1 MTIQNKEWLSHQT
14 IRLSLSGHT
23 QEQIA
28 LELHVSEGTVNAII
42 QELINSDDT
51 LVLQREIAIVSKGS
65 GISIKQIASN
75 MAFANAIKAVAYEN
89 GRHESVIRAIDSI
102 CIRDG
107 SFNPD
112 AIATIFMQFCE
123 MVLKNNTSP
132 INVYREIQ
140 SKYREL
146 DNVNKHLED
155 MRIKLKQLKVDLDL
169 EYAKHRITGLILQKF
184 LSLKKDFEEVGLDF
198 DERDE
203 IHNFLRNLKQ
213 MHTDPKKIINEV
225 KRIPSIKAYKL
236 GLMEECEKIEKIL
249 ENYKKEIEVQKRNT
263 GFLYRAVELVTNLL
277 QRGNSPESI
286 LRLFEILSKHP
297 DLSLVQFAYD
307 IETYGGIKAALDKKF
322 LDFMRMGSA
331 TQDLPGCGIGTNQ
344 NQQIQ

>member
-1 MTIQNKEWLSHQT
+1 MTIQDKEWLSHQI
-14 IRLSLSGHT
+14 IRLNLSGHT
-23 QEQIA
+23 QKQIA
-28 LELHVSEGTVNAII
+28 RELHISEGTVNPII

-51 LVLQREIAIVSKGS
+51 LVLQREIAIVSKSS

-75 MAFANAIKAVAYEN
+75 MAFANAIKALAYEK
-89 GRHESVIRAIDSI
+89 GKHESVIRAIDSI

-146 DNVNKHLED
+146 DNLNKQLED

-169 EYAKHRITGLILQKF
+169 EFAKHRITVLILQKF

-198 DERDE
+198 DKRDE
-203 IHNFLRNLKQ
+203 ILNFLHNLTQ
-213 MHTDPKKIINEV
+213 MHRDPKKIINEI
-225 KRIPSIKAYKL
+225 KRIPSIKDYKL
-236 GLMEECEKIEKIL
+236 SLMEECERIEKIL
-249 ENYKKEIEVQKRNT
+249 ENYKKEIEVQKRSM
-263 GFLYRAVELVTNLL
+263 GFLYPAVELVTNLL
-277 QRGNSPESI
+277 RRGNSPESI
-286 LRLFEILSKHP
+286 LKLFEILSKYP

-322 LDFMRMGSA
+322 LDFMRMGST
-331 TQDLPGCGIGTNQ
+331 TQDLPGHGTGTNQ
-344 NQQIQ
+344 NQQVQ

>member
-1 MTIQNKEWLSHQT
+1 MTIQDKEWLSHQT

-28 LELHVSEGTVNAII
+28 RELHVSEGTVNAII

-51 LVLQREIAIVSKGS
+51 LVLQREIAIVSKSS

-75 MAFANAIKAVAYEN
+75 MAFANAIKAMAYEN
-89 GRHESVIRAIDSI
+89 DRHESVIRAIDSI

-132 INVYREIQ
+132 INVYRDIQ
-140 SKYREL
+140 SKYREF
-146 DNVNKHLED
+146 DNANKQLED
-155 MRIKLKQLKVDLDL
+155 MKIKLKQLKVDLDL
-169 EYAKHRITGLILQKF
+169 EYEKHRITGLILQKF
-184 LSLKKDFEEVGLDF
+184 LSLKKDFEEVGLNF
-198 DERDE
+198 DKRDE
-203 IHNFLRNLKQ
+203 ILNFLRNLKQ
-213 MHTDPKKIINEV
+213 MHTNPKKIINEV
-225 KRIPSIKAYKL
+225 KRVSSLKVHKL
-236 GLMEECEKIEKIL
+236 SLIEKCEKIEKIL
-249 ENYKKEIEVQKRNT
+249 ENYKKEIELQKRST
-263 GFLYRAVELVTNLL
+263 GFLYPAVELVTNLL

-286 LRLFEILSKHP
+286 LKLFEILSKHP

-322 LDFMRMGSA
+322 LDFMRMDST
-331 TQDLPGCGIGTNQ
+331 TQDLPGYGTVTNQ
-344 NQQIQ
+344 NQQVQ

>member
-1 MTIQNKEWLSHQT
+1 MTIQDKEWLSHQT

-28 LELHVSEGTVNAII
+28 RELHVSEGTVNAII

-51 LVLQREIAIVSKGS
+51 LVLQREIAIVSKSS

-75 MAFANAIKAVAYEN
+75 MAFANAIKAMAYEN

-146 DNVNKHLED
+146 DNVNKQLED
-155 MRIKLKQLKVDLDL
+155 MRIKLKQLV
-169 EYAKHRITGLILQKF
+169 EFAKHAITGLILQKF

-198 DERDE
+198 DKRDE
-203 IHNFLRNLKQ
+203 IVNILRNLKQ
-213 MHTDPKKIINEV
+213 MHTNPKKIINEV
-225 KRIPSIKAYKL
+225 KRIPSLKAYKL
-236 GLMEECEKIEKIL
+236 SLIEKCEKIEKIL
-249 ENYKKEIEVQKRNT
+249 ENYKKEIEVQQRSM
-263 GFLYRAVELVTNLL
+263 GFLYPAVELVTNLL

-286 LRLFEILSKHP
+286 LKLFEILSKHP

-322 LDFMRMGSA
+322 LDFMRMGST
-331 TQDLPGCGIGTNQ
+331 TQDLPGYGTGTNQ
-344 NQQIQ
+344 NQQVQ

>member
-1 MTIQNKEWLSHQT
+1 MTIQDKEWLSHQT

-28 LELHVSEGTVNAII
+28 RELHVSEGTVNAII

-51 LVLQREIAIVSKGS
+51 LVLQREIAIVSKSS

-75 MAFANAIKAVAYEN
+75 MAFANAIKAAAYEN

-132 INVYREIQ
+132 INVNSEIQ

-146 DNVNKHLED
+146 DKVNKQVD
-155 MRIKLKQLKVDLDL
+155 DIRIKLKELKVDLNV
-169 EYAKHRITGLILQKF
+169 EFAEHRITGLILQEF

-203 IHNFLRNLKQ
+203 ILNLLRNLKQ

-225 KRIPSIKAYKL
+225 KGIPSIKDYKL
-236 GLMEECEKIEKIL
+236 SLMEECGRIEKIL
-249 ENYKKEIEVQKRNT
+249 ENYKKEIEIQKRRM

-286 LRLFEILSKHP
+286 LKLFEILSKHP
-297 DLSLVQFAYD
+297 DLSLDQFAHD

-322 LDFMRMGSA
+322 LDFMRMGST
-331 TQDLPGCGIGTNQ
+331 TQDLPGYGTGTDQ
-344 NQQIQ
+344 NQQVQ

>member
-1 MTIQNKEWLSHQT
+1 MTIQDKEWLSHQT

-28 LELHVSEGTVNAII
+28 RELHVSEGTVNAII

-51 LVLQREIAIVSKGS
+51 LVLQREIAIVSKSS

-75 MAFANAIKAVAYEN
+75 MAIANAIKAMAYEN

-146 DNVNKHLED
+146 DNVNKQLED
-155 MRIKLKQLKVDLDL
+155 MRSS
-169 EYAKHRITGLILQKF
+169 
-184 LSLKKDFEEVGLDF
+184 LS
-198 DERDE
+198 
-203 IHNFLRNLKQ
+203 NLK
-213 MHTDPKKIINEV
+213 
-225 KRIPSIKAYKL
+225 
-236 GLMEECEKIEKIL
+236 
-249 ENYKKEIEVQKRNT
+249 
-263 GFLYRAVELVTNLL
+263 
-277 QRGNSPESI
+277 
-286 LRLFEILSKHP
+286 
-297 DLSLVQFAYD
+297 
-307 IETYGGIKAALDKKF
+307 
-322 LDFMRMGSA
+322 
-331 TQDLPGCGIGTNQ
+331 
-344 NQQIQ
+344 